1 MLNKERLKYWSFLL
15 SKFLAGQ
22 AVVQALN
29 LITGFLVL
37 RFLPIGEYAL
47 YTISSVLSAVSGVG
61 SDMGVSQGIVTFGS
75 RLKDDKRRLSGLFA
89 AALRYRRWLYA
100 ATGLVVIGL
109 APFMTKGNNWPALSI
124 ITSVLFVLI
133 TSWIQQTVSLKN
145 SILNIFHDS
154 TGLMQAGMGSAVVRL
169 ALTVLWCRTAPT
181 AVVALAVNLA
191 GFTAGSMLLKKR
203 CRLYV
208 NDAAPPSADQGRVLK
223 EFVYPLAPGVIYYL
237 LQGQISTAILGFVGH
252 TSSVAEVGAL
262 GRLGQVFGLFMTV
275 NTFFVQP
282 YFARIENR
290 RAYVEKGLLVLSG
303 IGALSLLTMI
313 SAFVL
318 PEWWLFILGAK
329 YAGLKKELPFAVLVP
344 LFLLLSGTLY
354 TMVIARKS
362 TVGQSWMIAS
372 GILIQLL
379 FIGMNGIRTTFDALI
394 LNVLLAGGG
403 ALVQAFLLAKGIYS
417 WR

>member
-1 MLNKERLKYWSFLL
+1 MLRRR
-15 SKFLAGQ
+15 AR
-22 AVVQALN
+22 
-29 LITGFLVL
+29 T
-37 RFLPIGEYAL
+37 R
-47 YTISSVLSAVSGVG
+47 GV
-61 SDMGVSQGIVTFGS
+61 F
-75 RLKDDKRRLSGLFA
+75 
-89 AALRYRRWLYA
+89 
-100 ATGLVVIGL
+100 
-109 APFMTKGNNWPALSI
+109 
-124 ITSVLFVLI
+124 
-133 TSWIQQTVSLKN
+133 LKN
-145 SILNIFHDS
+145 LF
-154 TGLMQAGMGSAVVRL
+154 TPWRR
-169 ALTVLWCRTAPT
+169 ALFIICSRDT
-181 AVVALAVNLA
+181 
-191 GFTAGSMLLKKR
+191 F
-203 CRLYV
+203 
-208 NDAAPPSADQGRVLK
+208 
-223 EFVYPLAPGVIYYL
+223 
-237 LQGQISTAILGFVGH
+237 STAILGFAGH

-262 GRLGQVFGLFMTV
+262 GRLGQVFGLIMTV

-329 YAGLKKELPFAVLVP
+329 YAGLKKELPFALLVS

-403 ALVQAFLLAKGIYS
+403 ALVQAFFSRKAFIHGDDINELFESGKKSVLEQYPG
-417 WR
+417 